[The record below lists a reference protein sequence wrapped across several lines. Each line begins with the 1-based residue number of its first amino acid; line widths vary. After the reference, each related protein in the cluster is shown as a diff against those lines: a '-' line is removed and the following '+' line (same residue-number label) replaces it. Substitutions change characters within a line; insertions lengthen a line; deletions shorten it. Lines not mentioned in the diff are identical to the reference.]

1 LLLNYVRTSNVAL
14 GIGVGDEWSKRLLG
28 RLIESGVI
36 RVGSVLLG
44 IIERVDSALNR
55 RSAAWELMIHY

>member
-1 LLLNYVRTSNVAL
+1 LLLNYVRTSNIAL

>member
-14 GIGVGDEWSKRLLG
+14 GIGVGDEWSERLLG
-28 RLIESGVI
+28 RMIESGVI